1 VLVECFIL
9 NISDNTHDD
18 IAGNVIGDDD
28 DDDEY
33 HLVSSTKAHKE
44 DEDLQ
49 LRYDATLFINIPQTT
64 ALFHWISSYRVM

>member
-18 IAGNVIGDDD
+18 IAGNVIGV

-64 ALFHWISSYRVM
+64 ALFHWISSHRVM